1 LYCILLAHIPAFC
14 VCAHQANDFRK
25 TLDLYAVPEGD
36 EMAHE
41 LSFMNDSF
49 GLGNTFSLDAQ
60 PLGRLSDILPKPA
73 CSEKTNDSDG
83 ENSLLYLSPP
93 APGAGDLES
102 DPLSRPI
109 QVTGSSIS
117 AAPRSAR
124 QSPPG
129 NKALM
134 PPALDTSVR
143 GPVLLSSSPT
153 AAFSMSLLGS
163 PFGRIRGLDDSLG
176 LLSPMRASEL
186 EKVLD
191 GMLGP
196 DAVNLDSFP
205 LYPADTSFGLGL

>member
-1 LYCILLAHIPAFC
+1 VRL
-14 VCAHQANDFRK
+14 QANDFRK

-49 GLGNTFSLDAQ
+49 GFGTTFSLDSQ
-60 PLGRLSDILPKPA
+60 PLGRLSDIVPKPA
-73 CSEKTNDSDG
+73 CTEKTNDSDG

-93 APGAGDLES
+93 PPGAGDYDY

-109 QVTGSSIS
+109 QVASSVS
-117 AAPRSAR
+117 TTSRAARH
-124 QSPPG
+124 SPPG
-129 NKALM
+129 NKAFV
-134 PPALDTSVR
+134 PPALDTSMR
-143 GPVLLSSSPT
+143 GPALLSSSPT
-153 AAFSMSLLGS
+153 AGFSMSLLGS
-163 PFGRIRGLDDSLG
+163 PFGRFRGLDDSMG

-186 EKVLD
+186 DKVLD

-196 DAVNLDSFP
+196 DAVSLDSFP